1 MTSGTRQGSTI
12 MESHRIERR
21 RLYIPALI
29 LLPRTA
35 CGNSVKGRS
44 GGRETVLPNGL
55 RQDGGRYYTLVA
67 GSALARA
74 LSPVPLVPGCGRS
87 RSLSA
92 TLRVQMQTILVRL
105 TPH

>member
-35 CGNSVKGRS
+35 WGNSVKGRS
-44 GGRETVLPNGL
+44 GGRETVLPNDKILSLPFLGL
-55 RQDGGRYYTLVA
+55 RQGG
-67 GSALARA
+67 
-74 LSPVPLVPGCGRS
+74 GCGTAIQGKEGIKFCS
-87 RSLSA
+87 VA
-92 TLRVQMQTILVRL
+92 
-105 TPH
+105 